1 MGRTHLLTVPEGVIQ
16 GAALLDRSNLRLLL
30 SRQRQ
35 PPEILGFV

>member
-1 MGRTHLLTVPEGVIQ
+1 MGRKRLLLVPDDVIQ